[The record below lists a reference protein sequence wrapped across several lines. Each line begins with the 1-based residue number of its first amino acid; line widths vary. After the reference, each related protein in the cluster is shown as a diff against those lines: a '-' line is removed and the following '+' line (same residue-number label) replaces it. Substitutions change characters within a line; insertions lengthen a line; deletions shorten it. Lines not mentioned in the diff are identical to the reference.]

1 MMKKESKWSM
11 WKSDEKLSGKR
22 KKSISSLCM
31 CVYVCAYLTAI
42 ADMNCDDSVSQVNIL
57 IDFLLPLPK
66 KKIQKRRTKRQDMG
80 KSNRI
85 R

>member
-66 KKIQKRRTKRQDMG
+66 KKFKRDEQSGRIWG
-80 KSNRI
+80 KVTE
-85 R
+85 